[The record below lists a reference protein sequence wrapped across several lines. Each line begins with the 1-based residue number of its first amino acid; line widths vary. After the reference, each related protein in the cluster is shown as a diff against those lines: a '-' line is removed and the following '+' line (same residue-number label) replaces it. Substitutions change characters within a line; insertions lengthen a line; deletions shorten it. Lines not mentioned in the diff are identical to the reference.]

1 MLESVI
7 SLASYG
13 LNTGGTAG
21 NFLFQ
26 LEQQGV
32 FSYVLPFLV
41 IFAILYGI
49 LDKIKIFGENKGI
62 NIVLSVSVALMS
74 LQMNFVSYFFREI
87 FPRMGILTGILLVLI
102 LMVGIFFDFEKKGTK
117 TFFGVILLIGVL
129 VIVLQSFGAS
139 SWFIGA
145 GAGSWRFGYFFQRY
159 ATQIFTVILV
169 GATLYLVIKKSD
181 GKKKET
187 KKDKPKLFAFPDDFV
202 RDASSGK

>member
-13 LNTGGTAG
+13 LGTGGAAG

-41 IFAILYGI
+41 IFALLYGI
-49 LDKIKIFGENKGI
+49 LDKIRIFEGNKGI
-62 NIVLSVSVALMS
+62 NIVLSVAVALMS

-87 FPRMGILTGILLVLI
+87 FPRMGILTGILLVAI
-102 LMVGIFFDFEKKGTK
+102 LMVGLFFDFEKKGTK
-117 TFFGVILLIGVL
+117 TFFGIILLVGVL

-145 GAGSWRFGYFFQRY
+145 GAGSWRFGYFFQRN
-159 ATQIFTVILV
+159 ATQIFTVVLV
-169 GATLYLVIKKSD
+169 VATFFLVFKKTGKKDKD
-181 GKKKET
+181 GKKEKG
-187 KKDKPKLFAFPDDFV
+187 KFFAFPDDFI
-202 RDASSGK
+202 REASSGK